1 VITRRIFRARQLAA
15 VGALVLGGAQG
26 TLAQAQVSTVEPSY
40 TSLSYR
46 GSQYNGSSCTNNY
59 NVQVTSPGEGGGRYP
74 LFIYLHGA
82 DASLN
87 EFTTR
92 APMAVTKAMAQ
103 RGFVAASAQ
112 YDSSRLT
119 FFSNRKNVMNCL
131 FSSSVPEGLLSK
143 LCALDHVDC
152 NQGIVLWG
160 HSFGAMLS
168 LAAYNLEPRVRGV
181 WATGVNTLNDPSG
194 VTSRLST
201 HRIRVV
207 NGMNDTVPIIGGLL
221 VANNN
226 STSKLNSVL
235 GLAPAKDCPGQA
247 NQCLRPD
254 GSGWMLVQTAD
265 MSPAFAPVK
274 PDHCWFESKGCNSP
288 GYYSYDDYFFDAK
301 DARGNYASRIAMG
314 RQADWLAKVARTAQ

>member
-1 VITRRIFRARQLAA
+1 VITRRIFRALQLAA
-15 VGALVLGGAQG
+15 VGALVWGGALG
-26 TLAQAQVSTVEPSY
+26 SVAQAQVSTLEPTY
-40 TSLSYR
+40 TSVIYK
-46 GSQYNGSSCTNNY
+46 GSVDNSSSCARNY
-59 NVQVTSPGEGGGRYP
+59 NAQVTVPGEGRGGYP

-82 DASLN
+82 NASLN

-92 APMAVTKAMAQ
+92 APSAVTKAMAQ

-112 YDSSRLT
+112 YDSSLAAFWT
-119 FFSNRKNVMNCL
+119 NRKNVMNCL
-131 FSSSVPEGLLSK
+131 FSSAVPEGLLTK

-160 HSFGAMLS
+160 HSFGAMLT
-168 LAAYNLEPRVRGV
+168 LAAYNVEPRVRGV
-181 WATGVNTLNDPSG
+181 WATGVNTLTDPSG

-201 HRIRVV
+201 SRIRIV
-207 NGMNDTVPIIGGLL
+207 NGMSDTVPIIGGLL

-226 STSKLNSVL
+226 SVSKLNSVL

-301 DARGNYASRIAMG
+301 DASGNYASRIAIG